1 MPTISDPDYPQCS
14 VDCPGTGYA
23 YFVPLYGP
31 CLKGCDPDGFL
42 RDAHSLF
49 RERDHGSFRFSGT
62 ARAIPGM
69 ILARLAVEIRDI
81 APSYTEDEREWL
93 EYLATSSPNVPF
105 SFTWKKATLAGFLEI
120 LAETTGRPRAAA
132 AGG

>member
-23 YFVPLYGP
+23 YYVPLYGP
-31 CLKGCDPDGFL
+31 CLKGCDPGGFL
-42 RDAHSLF
+42 RDARSLF
-49 RERDHGSFRFSGT
+49 REQDSSFRFSGT

-69 ILARLAVEIRDI
+69 ILARLAVEIRDV
-81 APSYTEDEREWL
+81 APSFTEDEREWL
-93 EYLATSSPNVPF
+93 EDLATSGPNVPF
-105 SFTWKKATLAGFLEI
+105 SFTWSDATLAEFLEI
-120 LAETTGRPRAAA
+120 LAETSGKPRAAA